1 MPVPRLRLRHAN
13 AWLAPWFNVRL
24 SLQYVAYLTF
34 NGGHTNYDGFGR
46 DARANNTLYLLSWFA
61 F

>member
-1 MPVPRLRLRHAN
+1 
-13 AWLAPWFNVRL
+13 
-24 SLQYVAYLTF
+24 VAYLKF